1 MAKSANGTTHKIREQ
16 LQFLD
21 NKKWKLFSTRRLELI
36 DRFKLF
42 EKKASEQDCNIERI
56 ANILRTEFDYSIE
69 HQLDFEKLV
78 TAAVQSV
85 RRNRKRS
92 KHLNAHCSNNNNNN
106 NINNDINKEN
116 GNIMNNNDS
125 NDKKNHVSSSSSSSS
140 TSASPA
146 LTKIKPEIDHTGNI
160 NIPSASIM
168 SSSSLTNNNNKVT
181 KIQKSSSK
189 HINNSNLIQ
198 SQHHNNPVIVSIAA
212 SHRNSN
218 THSGSDSD
226 SNKIPSPSTSP
237 ITSPLQL
244 TRNSP
249 LLFQTSLLE
258 SNSNN
263 NNNNN
268 NSNNTMLPSAATSSN
283 TTTTTLPSLS
293 GNRITLPPLQNL
305 KNNKQTKPKMT
316 KTSKLEGS
324 SIEIVKNI
332 ISDIVFQKISLK
344 EQLLKSTNSNT
355 NSPFSNTLTTTTNN
369 NNNNNNN
376 NSSNNSTN
384 INSNGDL
391 SLEFFALSSHNR
403 DLLPIALKQPNNKIK
418 GTSITPSS
426 SIAASSIPPKQQKTY
441 SCPFFLKSKIL
452 TQINNSKT
460 CHDICSKQ
468 GSYRDIYSNIL
479 EMGTLGYTS
488 CLMFIFER
496 FHGMN
501 MAMVSYLKDK
511 LLTGDKAEERLIQ
524 IIENLF
530 ENATL
535 RDLHSLKPEFKM
547 DLFKL
552 CIGSLIKD
560 FGFDPVIYP
569 LGEIFQDYILKD
581 LSPFINGGPSSGE
594 QLNQSLTS
602 NSSSNTYNLTSNSK
616 SSSNTLAHSMIVSTA
631 PLDPTMANNSIYRT
645 VVIKKGDKRQ
655 EFTFYPLSNGTPT
668 ISEILENCS
677 VLFGLTNSSVMPSSS
692 SSSNITNSSSS
703 NKVHELLQK
712 GNERNIHSNALLV
725 KKQNK
730 GMSGKYGL
738 YHQNQLLKSD
748 IELSTLLT
756 NFGLDSRE
764 IVLDI
769 KEFGSGTTP
778 VSSRGGSISPQNG
791 NLIGQDGL
799 TILSSAAFVSSNQ
812 SS

>member
-146 LTKIKPEIDHTGNI
+146 LTKIKPEIDPTGNI
-160 NIPSASIM
+160 NIPSASIR
-168 SSSSLTNNNNKVT
+168 SSSSLTNNNKVT
-181 KIQKSSSK
+181 KIQKLSSK
-189 HINNSNLIQ
+189 HIIKSNSIQ

-258 SNSNN
+258 SNSANN
-263 NNNNN
+263 NNNPG
-268 NSNNTMLPSAATSSN
+268 NTMLPSATTSSN
-283 TTTTTLPSLS
+283 NTTTNTLPSLS

-324 SIEIVKNI
+324 SIEIVKSI

-344 EQLLKSTNSNT
+344 EQLLKSSNT
-355 NSPFSNTLTTTTNN
+355 NTNSSFSNSLSTNN

-376 NSSNNSTN
+376 ANTN

-426 SIAASSIPPKQQKTY
+426 SIAASSIPPKQQNTY

-511 LLTGDKAEERLIQ
+511 LLTGDKAEERLTQ

-560 FGFDPVIYP
+560 FGFDPVMYP

-581 LSPFINGGPSSGE
+581 LSPFINGVPSSGE

-692 SSSNITNSSSS
+692 SSNTNSSS
-703 NKVHELLQK
+703 NKVDELLQK

>member
-92 KHLNAHCSNNNNNN
+92 KHLNAHCSNNNNNDLN
-106 NINNDINKEN
+106 NEN
-116 GNIMNNNDS
+116 GNIIINNNE
-125 NDKKNHVSSSSSSSS
+125 KKEHMSSSSSSSSSS

-146 LTKIKPEIDHTGNI
+146 LTKIKPEIDPTGNI
-160 NIPSASIM
+160 NIPSASIR
-168 SSSSLTNNNNKVT
+168 SSSSLTNNNKVT
-181 KIQKSSSK
+181 KIQKLSSK
-189 HINNSNLIQ
+189 HIIKSNSIQ

-258 SNSNN
+258 SNSANN
-263 NNNNN
+263 NNNPG
-268 NSNNTMLPSAATSSN
+268 NTMLPSATTSSN
-283 TTTTTLPSLS
+283 NTTTNTLPSLS

-324 SIEIVKNI
+324 SIEIVKSI

-344 EQLLKSTNSNT
+344 EQLLKSSNT
-355 NSPFSNTLTTTTNN
+355 NTNSSFSNSLSTNN

-376 NSSNNSTN
+376 ANTN

-426 SIAASSIPPKQQKTY
+426 SIAASSIPPKQQNTY

-511 LLTGDKAEERLIQ
+511 LLTGDKAEERLTQ

-560 FGFDPVIYP
+560 FGFDPVMYP

-581 LSPFINGGPSSGE
+581 LSPFINGVPSSGE

>member
-92 KHLNAHCSNNNNNN
+92 KHLNAHCSNNNNNDLN
-106 NINNDINKEN
+106 NEN
-116 GNIMNNNDS
+116 GNIIINNNE
-125 NDKKNHVSSSSSSSS
+125 KKEHMSSSSSSSSSS

-146 LTKIKPEIDHTGNI
+146 LTKIKPEIDPTGNI
-160 NIPSASIM
+160 NIPSASIR
-168 SSSSLTNNNNKVT
+168 SSSSLTNNNKVT
-181 KIQKSSSK
+181 KIQKLSSK
-189 HINNSNLIQ
+189 HIIKSNSIQ

-258 SNSNN
+258 SNSANN
-263 NNNNN
+263 NNNPG
-268 NSNNTMLPSAATSSN
+268 NTMLPSATTSSN
-283 TTTTTLPSLS
+283 NTTTNTLPSLS

-324 SIEIVKNI
+324 SIEIVKSI

-344 EQLLKSTNSNT
+344 EQLLKSSNT
-355 NSPFSNTLTTTTNN
+355 NTNSSFSNSLSTNN

-376 NSSNNSTN
+376 ANTN

-426 SIAASSIPPKQQKTY
+426 SIAASSIPPKQQNTY

-511 LLTGDKAEERLIQ
+511 LLTGDKAEERLTQ

-560 FGFDPVIYP
+560 FGFDPVMYP

-581 LSPFINGGPSSGE
+581 LSPFINGVPSSGE

-692 SSSNITNSSSS
+692 SSNTNSSS
-703 NKVHELLQK
+703 NKVDELLQK

>member
-1 MAKSANGTTHKIREQ
+1 MAKSANGTTYKIREQ

-92 KHLNAHCSNNNNNN
+92 KHLNNHCSNNNN
-106 NINNDINKEN
+106 INNVINKEN
-116 GNIMNNNDS
+116 GNIMINNND
-125 NDKKNHVSSSSSSSS
+125 KKDHMSSSS
-140 TSASPA
+140 TSSSTSGSPA
-146 LTKIKPEIDHTGNI
+146 LTKIKHEIDHTGNI

-168 SSSSLTNNNNKVT
+168 SSSSLTSNNKVT
-181 KIQKSSSK
+181 KIQKLSSK
-189 HINNSNLIQ
+189 HISNSNLIQ
-198 SQHHNNPVIVSIAA
+198 SQDHNNPVIVSIAA
-212 SHRNSN
+212 SHRNNN

-258 SNSNN
+258 SNSA
-263 NNNNN
+263 NNN

-283 TTTTTLPSLS
+283 TTTTLPSLS

-369 NNNNNNN
+369 NNNNNH
-376 NSSNNSTN
+376 STN
-384 INSNGDL
+384 TNISSNGDL

-441 SCPFFLKSKIL
+441 SCPFFLKSKML

-535 RDLHSLKPEFKM
+535 RNLHNLKPEFKM

-581 LSPFINGGPSSGE
+581 LSPFINGVPSSGE

-602 NSSSNTYNLTSNSK
+602 NSSSNTYNLKSNTK

-645 VVIKKGDKRQ
+645 VVIKKGDKKQ

-677 VLFGLTNSSVMPSSS
+677 VLFGLTNSFIMPSSS
-692 SSSNITNSSSS
+692 SSTINSSS
-703 NKVHELLQK
+703 NKVDELLQK

-730 GMSGKYGL
+730 GMCGKYGL

-812 SS
+812 TS